1 MENTKENKTDHETDN
16 LSDAERFVKELF
28 EMPYD
33 NSKVGQVQVIIPFR
47 PISEK
52 QKIIA
57 TWEDLI
63 DQLSIYLEEVRKRG
77 GTMGH
82 KVGSIRDQQKHIKE
96 LFENL

>member
-1 MENTKENKTDHETDN
+1 MEDDKELHSDQESKDR
-16 LSDAERFVKELF
+16 SDAERFVKEWL

-33 NSKVGQVQVIIPFR
+33 TSKVGQVQIIVPFR
-47 PISEK
+47 PISDK

-57 TWEDLI
+57 TWEVLI
-63 DQLSIYLEEVRKRG
+63 DQLSIYLEEVRRRG

-96 LFENL
+96 LFENM

>member
-1 MENTKENKTDHETDN
+1 MENDKDKNPNPEKKS
-16 LSDAERFVKELF
+16 LSHGEQFLKELR

-33 NSKVGQVQVIIPFR
+33 NSKVGQVQIIVPFR
-47 PISEK
+47 HLSEK

-57 TWEDLI
+57 TWEKLI

-96 LFENL
+96 LFEKL